1 MVNSHNFL
9 TDSWLKLT
17 ILVWHFWQDE
27 GALLASL
34 GLDGAEDGADD
45 GVGDA
50 GLGLEEFIFKSLPFF
65 RISYLTLGLDRDR
78 VDEAGH
84 FVDGAL
90 LRGGVGHLVLLDLVD
105 LEAGNLGQFG
115 LKRGNVCF
123 HDSENGRL

>member
-27 GALLASL
+27 GALFASL

-50 GLGLEEFIFKSLPFF
+50 GLGLEELIFKSIIF
-65 RISYLTLGLDRDR
+65 
-78 VDEAGH
+78 
-84 FVDGAL
+84 
-90 LRGGVGHLVLLDLVD
+90 
-105 LEAGNLGQFG
+105 LE
-115 LKRGNVCF
+115 F
-123 HDSENGRL
+123 HT